1 MEPYR
6 TPRAEAT
13 AVLEQYL
20 NGRTPEYFQRRREE
34 ILNATP
40 AELRAYADILSRLAG
55 ETRQCVVAGKDILAT
70 CALDAIE
77 PVAAEKPADGEPE
90 KPADGE

>member
-20 NGRTPEYFQRRREE
+20 NGRTPAYFQRRREE

-77 PVAAEKPADGEPE
+77 PVAAEKPADGE
-90 KPADGE
+90 